1 MNKNKSL
8 ISFGKINKYF
18 IVPFLCPIFC
28 FLANYFIELYLES
41 KANNE
46 KEIENKI
53 KEKIYLLSSTVSL
66 SYFGGGLLYFISYIR
81 TKTTDTKK
89 SINYKKDKVNSISG
103 KSLSPNSI
111 EYLYNAPLEQKN
123 ILKIFPILFIMSLLV
138 IFALICSLF
147 SYNKKVF

>member
-1 MNKNKSL
+1 MNKNKFL

-81 TKTTDTKK
+81 TKTTDKKK
-89 SINYKKDKVNSISG
+89 SINYKKIK
-103 KSLSPNSI
+103 
-111 EYLYNAPLEQKN
+111 
-123 ILKIFPILFIMSLLV
+123 
-138 IFALICSLF
+138 
-147 SYNKKVF
+147 